1 MPGRS
6 WDPLLEAVTRRFEE
20 DLLQVVQAQAR
31 PRKWRRRVSSIRFQ
45 LRHRWLDLVFLL
57 ATLIPLTLG
66 LALLVTSYPWSSTPA
81 RQDYAGLV
89 ATAATATAFG
99 GVLFSLLA
107 APLQAASELAAGY
120 SAELLHRRI
129 LWLTGAW
136 LVALAIGLFVLS
148 ALHPD
153 REAAIASG
161 LLTGSSIALVWTA
174 ARTLIASSD
183 PQDAAR
189 RVAAFIA
196 KGMND
201 SRNYMRAFVRTSLPK
216 DLRDEPP
223 GLLLI
228 RKEERAIVN
237 GFLRHFKAGIE
248 GALAHRQ
255 PASALVL
262 WDAALG
268 AFVRYAKEVDGEI
281 GESQGI
287 AQTLLS
293 ITDEMVKQGLSIPVD
308 DAAVYPIR
316 SLEKLFVLDLGGSY
330 SLIRS
335 ACLMGLRNWVQA
347 GWNDDNTAVPVVAIE
362 TGGRLLRESVR
373 LKAHEDALQV
383 LSALHE
389 VAQQAVTRQ
398 RTHIALAAIQEI
410 VVAFSSFLGAEDEHL
425 RSYLIKRWCDD
436 ARPLSDL
443 RIAESNVVFMRAT
456 DSVFPGI
463 SLWKR
468 GLQEIIAQLGPYAH
482 ISAHVVRPLS
492 EWLGRSLRDF
502 GSRKEN
508 PIHYFAV
515 DGLALLYCLAI
526 TQAHAIAAG
535 AGARPEEAKLVSDV
549 VVRWSSWLSDDDA
562 VDVLLDADIG
572 EMVWSVLLTA
582 SYAAASADLLRENA
596 RSILQR
602 LDGRLEGRRP
612 PHFTL
617 SLEVVTGLLAA
628 AGRPEEEIEAVWTNM
643 RETDPW
649 GGTDRGM
656 YIEGLGRVPAVN
668 QNRVAVADPR
678 VFAMI
683 NEWVVQNFPDF
694 VRRPDAATK

>member
-1 MPGRS
+1 MPGRT

-20 DLLQVVQAQAR
+20 DMLQVVQAQAR
-31 PRKWRRRVSSIRFQ
+31 PHKWRRRVSSVRFQ
-45 LRHRWLDLVFLL
+45 LRHRWLDLVFVL
-57 ATLIPLTLG
+57 ATVIPLTMG
-66 LALLVTSYPWSSTPA
+66 VALLATSYPWSSTPA
-81 RQDYAGLV
+81 TQDYAGLV

-99 GVLFSLLA
+99 GVLFSLIA

-136 LVALAIGLFVLS
+136 LVALAIALFVFS
-148 ALHPD
+148 ALRPD

-174 ARTLIASSD
+174 ARRLIASSD

-201 SRNYMRAFVRTSLPK
+201 SRNYMRVFVRTSLPK
-216 DLRDEPP
+216 ELRDEQP
-223 GLLLI
+223 GLRLI
-228 RKEERAIVN
+228 RKEEQAIVN
-237 GFLRHFKAGIE
+237 GFLRHFKAGVE

-262 WDAALG
+262 WDAALE

-287 AQTLLS
+287 AQTLLY

-308 DAAVYPIR
+308 DVAVYPIR
-316 SLEKLFVLDLGGSY
+316 SLERLFVLDLGGSY

-335 ACLMGLRNWVQA
+335 ACLTRLRNWIQA
-347 GWNDDNTAVPVVAIE
+347 GWSDDNTAVPVVAIE
-362 TGGRLLRESVR
+362 TGGKLLRESVR
-373 LKAHEDALQV
+373 FKAHEDALHV

-389 VAQQAVTRQ
+389 VAQQSVARQ

-410 VVAFSSFLGAEDEHL
+410 VVAFSSFLGAEEEHL
-425 RSYLIKRWCDD
+425 RSYLVERWCDD
-436 ARPLSDL
+436 ARPLSGL

-468 GLQEIIAQLGPYAH
+468 GLQEIIAQLAPYAH
-482 ISAHVVRPLS
+482 LSAHVVQPLA
-492 EWLGRSLRDF
+492 EWLDTSLRDF
-502 GSRKEN
+502 GSRKET

-526 TQAHAIAAG
+526 TQAHAVAAG
-535 AGARPEEAKLVSDV
+535 AAARPEQAKLVSDV
-549 VVRWSSWLSDDDA
+549 VVRWSSWLSDDDV
-562 VDVLLDADIG
+562 VDVLLDADVG
-572 EMVWSVLLTA
+572 EMMWSLLLATGYTA
-582 SYAAASADLLRENA
+582 GSPDLLRENA
-596 RSILQR
+596 QSILQR

-617 SLEVVTGLLAA
+617 SLEFITGVLAA
-628 AGRPEEEIEAVWTNM
+628 AGRPEEEIDAVWTNM
-643 RETDPW
+643 RKTDPW
-649 GGTDRGM
+649 SGSDRGM

-668 QNRVAVADPR
+668 RNRVAVADPR
-678 VFAMI
+678 VFDTI
-683 NEWVVQNFPDF
+683 NEWAVQTFPGF
-694 VRRPDAATK
+694 AQRPDAASS